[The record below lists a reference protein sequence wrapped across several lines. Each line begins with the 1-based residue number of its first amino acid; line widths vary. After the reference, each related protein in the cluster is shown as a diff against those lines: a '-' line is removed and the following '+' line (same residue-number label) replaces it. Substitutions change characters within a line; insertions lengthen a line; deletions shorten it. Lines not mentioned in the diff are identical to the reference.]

1 LSSEDRCVRNLQREE
16 VSNLTK
22 LEQLVE
28 EVAALT
34 SEEQKRLFERVAD
47 LAWRRGLRELSE
59 IYRNRL
65 AKAGRLGDPPE
76 KVMDELRRIREEVAS
91 REYPD

>member
-1 LSSEDRCVRNLQREE
+1 M
-16 VSNLTK
+16 SNLTK
-22 LEQLVE
+22 LEQLTE

-34 SEEQKRLFERVAD
+34 AEEQKRLFERVAD

-59 IYRNRL
+59 MYRSRL